1 MKAIGLAEFGG
12 PEVLTV
18 VDVPDPEPGPREV
31 RIRVHAA
38 GVNPTDITFRS
49 GGRAAQLAEH
59 AAPYVPGVDAAGVVD
74 KLGTGSDGRLTV
86 GDPVSAFVVPMSPRG
101 GSYAEY
107 IVVPEASV
115 VPAPRGASIWEAA
128 TLLLNATTARLSL
141 NALALS
147 CGQTV
152 AIVGGSGAVGGY
164 AIQLAKAEDGLTV
177 LTHAIASDEELV
189 RSLGADLIVD
199 TTSDI
204 ADEIRRELPDG
215 VLGVIDGAALNEA
228 ILPAIAD
235 GGGLATLKGWNV
247 RLSGT
252 SPSIASPHSML
263 RPTPVY
269 LTTCASWPRMEL
281 LPCGLLRSCRRHKLA
296 RPIGGW
302 PLVACEDDWSWT
314 FPSRCDCLGR
324 AGGPGGEH

>member
-235 GGGLATLKGWNV
+235 GGGLATLKGWNGPAE
-247 RLSGT
+247 RNISIHR
-252 SPSIASPHSML
+252 IASFDAATDTGLFDHL
-263 RPTPVY
+263 RQLAEDGT
-269 LTTCASWPRMEL
+269 LT
-281 LPCGLLRSCRRHKLA
+281 LRVAEIMPATQAGEAHRRLA
-296 RPIGGW
+296 
-302 PLVACEDDWSWT
+302 
-314 FPSRCDCLGR
+314 
-324 AGGPGGEH
+324 AGGLRGRLVFDFSEPL

>member
-235 GGGLATLKGWNV
+235 GGGLATLKGWNGPAE
-247 RLSGT
+247 RNISIHR
-252 SPSIASPHSML
+252 IASFDAATDTGLFDHL
-263 RPTPVY
+263 RQLAEDGT
-269 LTTCASWPRMEL
+269 LT
-281 LPCGLLRSCRRHKLA
+281 LRVAEIMPATQAGEAHRRLA
-296 RPIGGW
+296 
-302 PLVACEDDWSWT
+302 
-314 FPSRCDCLGR
+314 
-324 AGGPGGEH
+324 AGGLRGRLVLDFSEPL